1 MITHSGF
8 IALIGRPNVGKSTL
22 LNAILDRKI
31 AIVSPKPQTTRM
43 NIRGIL
49 HRGGSELILVDTPGV
64 NRARRSLDRHL
75 ARNARSAAKAVDGLW
90 HVVDVSR
97 PPREEDH
104 WGADLCRAAGAPIWL
119 LANKSDLVATP
130 EERMTAYRMLAD
142 YERGY
147 AVSALT
153 GTGIDRL
160 LADALA
166 CLPEGMAYFPE
177 DMVTDQPED
186 TYVAE
191 AVREQILLATEDE
204 VPHSVAVVVEERTL
218 RPNHTMYLRATVYV
232 ERESQKAILIGAG
245 GRMLRR
251 IGETSRRGLEEYF
264 QTRVYL
270 DLWVKVRRHWRDQE
284 DWLRRLGFTH
294 RE

>member
-22 LNAILDRKI
+22 LNAILGRKI
-31 AIVSPKPQTTRM
+31 AIATPKPQTTRIS
-43 NIRGIL
+43 IRGIL
-49 HRGGSELILVDTPGV
+49 HSGESELILIDTPGV
-64 NRARRSLDRHL
+64 HRAKHSLDRHL
-75 ARNARSAAKAVDGLW
+75 VRGARRAAQAVDGLW

-97 PPREEDH
+97 PPREEDG

-119 LANKSDLVATP
+119 VANKSDLVAARN
-130 EERMTAYRMLAD
+130 ERIEPYRMLAE
-142 YERGY
+142 YERVY

-153 GTGIDRL
+153 GTGIDSL

-166 CLPEGMAYFPE
+166 GLPEGVAYFPE
-177 DMVTDQPED
+177 EMVTDQTED

-191 AVREQILLATEDE
+191 TVREQILLATEDE
-204 VPHSVAVVVEERTL
+204 VPHSVAIVVEERAL
-218 RPNHTMYLRATVYV
+218 RPNHTMYIRATVYV

-251 IGETSRRGLEEYF
+251 IGEASRRGLEEYY
-264 QTRVYL
+264 QGRVYL

-284 DWLRRLGFTH
+284 EWLRRLGFAQT
-294 RE
+294 E